1 MRIGPYE
8 IAGRVVLAPM
18 AGVTDQP
25 FRQLCRTFGAALT
38 PAEMLTA
45 DSNLWHTRKSQ
56 LRRVHQDEP
65 GPRVVQLAGSDPEQ
79 LADAARANVDQG
91 AQIIDLNM
99 GCPAKKVCN
108 RLCGSAL
115 LSDEPLVAR
124 ILAAVVRAV
133 DAPVTLKIRTGAD
146 ATHINAVRVA
156 QLAEQS
162 GVLALAI
169 HGRTRAQRFEGAAE
183 YDTIAAV
190 VAAVKIPVI
199 ANGDIA
205 SPAQAAAVLHRTG
218 AAAVMIGRAAQ
229 GSPWIFRDVNSFLES
244 AQSAPP
250 LLRTQMT
257 AIILQHLESLYAFY
271 GEHAGLRIARK
282 HLGWYCRLHPD
293 ATELRPLLMAAGD
306 TSAQHATARDA
317 FGRWALRTGEAVE
330 GDDQSDDNGEYQ
342 DTQEWKSCDLD
353 PHARPRA
360 PVTQPHRTSAA

>member
-1 MRIGPYE
+1 MRIGPFE
-8 IAGRVVLAPM
+8 IAGQVLLAPM

-25 FRQLCRTFGAALT
+25 FRQLCRRFGAAVT

-45 DSNLWHTRKSQ
+45 DSSLWSSRKSR

-65 GPRVVQLAGSDPEQ
+65 EPRVVQLAGADPQQ
-79 LADAARANVDQG
+79 LAEAARANVAEG

-124 ILAAVVRAV
+124 ILDAVVRAV
-133 DAPVTLKIRTGAD
+133 PVPVTLKIRTGAD
-146 ATHINAVRVA
+146 ATHVNALRIA
-156 QLAEQS
+156 RLAEQS
-162 GVLALAI
+162 GVQALAI
-169 HGRTRAQRFEGAAE
+169 HGRTRAQRFEGVAE
-183 YDTIAAV
+183 YETIREVCQAV
-190 VAAVKIPVI
+190 GIPVI

-205 SPAQAAAVLHRTG
+205 SPPQAAAVLHHTG

-229 GSPWIFRDVNSFLES
+229 GSPWIFRDVNSFLEN
-244 AQSAPP
+244 AQTAPP

-271 GEHAGLRIARK
+271 GEHTGLRIARK

-293 ATELRPLLMAAGD
+293 ANELRQMLMAAGD
-306 TSAQHATARDA
+306 TVSQHAGARDA
-317 FGRWALRTGEAVE
+317 FGRWALRQGAAEHGECQGM
-330 GDDQSDDNGEYQ
+330 GDGEHQ
-342 DTQEWKSCDLD
+342 DIQEWKSSDFD
-353 PHARPRA
+353 PHAGPRA
-360 PVTQPHRTSAA
+360 AAPQPHRTRAA